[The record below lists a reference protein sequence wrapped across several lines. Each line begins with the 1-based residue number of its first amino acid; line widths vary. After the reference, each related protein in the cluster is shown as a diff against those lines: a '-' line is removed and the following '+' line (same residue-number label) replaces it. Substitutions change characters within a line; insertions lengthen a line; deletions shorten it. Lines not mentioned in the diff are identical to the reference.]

1 MPPYLPFPRFLME
14 ADLALATKLVYAV
27 LLDGE
32 LCAALLPP
40 PATGRRRCRE
50 CKRIF
55 TPPKHNTLYCP
66 DCAAKRA
73 KRSKREWARKKR
85 AGV

>member
-1 MPPYLPFPRFLME
+1 MTYQQYR
-14 ADLALATKLVYAV
+14 AV
-27 LLDGE
+27 RRRGVG
-32 LCAALLPP
+32 
-40 PATGRRRCRE
+40 TGRRCRE

-73 KRSKREWARKKR
+73 KRSKRDWARKKR
-85 AGV
+85 AGA